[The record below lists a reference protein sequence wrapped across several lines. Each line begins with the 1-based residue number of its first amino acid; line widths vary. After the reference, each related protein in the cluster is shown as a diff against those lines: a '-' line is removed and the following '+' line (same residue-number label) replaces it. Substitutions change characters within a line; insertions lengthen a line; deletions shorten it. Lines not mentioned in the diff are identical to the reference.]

1 MNHSDDDMSLLLPMD
16 NPYTPPPRRTDTEL
30 LTILRNEVNKR
41 THTYNLLYEVEV
53 IHQVHG
59 LIYYEEK
66 MRLLRLVDEFTTL
79 LQWLDARH
87 PNDDTQV
94 VMILRHLIT
103 HRSITESQAMELYG
117 VKRLSARISDIRVYL
132 ADTRSS
138 AIVTDRYELQ
148 GEVGNVIT
156 NLDDPT

>member
-1 MNHSDDDMSLLLPMD
+1 MTN
-16 NPYTPPPRRTDTEL
+16 
-30 LTILRNEVNKR
+30 IK
-41 THTYNLLYEVEV
+41 
-53 IHQVHG
+53 
-59 LIYYEEK
+59 
-66 MRLLRLVDEFTTL
+66 TT
-79 LQWLDARH
+79 H

-94 VMILRHLIT
+94 VAILRHLMI

-117 VKRLSARISDIRVYL
+117 VKRLSARISEIRSLV
-132 ADTRSS
+132 TVICIKKPVMKRNGRI

>member
-1 MNHSDDDMSLLLPMD
+1 
-16 NPYTPPPRRTDTEL
+16 
-30 LTILRNEVNKR
+30 
-41 THTYNLLYEVEV
+41 
-53 IHQVHG
+53 
-59 LIYYEEK
+59 